1 MTDLNELADRVITSD
16 VLIIGSEA
24 AGARAA
30 IEIKKRG
37 LSLAVVTKGYL
48 AKSGAT
54 ITADGDV
61 DLDSK
66 SAIERLGLEGDPR
79 DNPDVFFEDMVK
91 ESKFISDQRLVEIH
105 TREAPDRLEDLV
117 RFGVQIPFIIHAPGH
132 TYPRGAWIPGIP
144 FARALGNELQKYDIK
159 VTEHLMATRLLT
171 RNGAVVGATGLKLDT
186 GEFYVF
192 RAKAVILCTGGA
204 LRIYPHTTAPD
215 DLTGDGQAMAYLAG
229 AEMIDM
235 EFPMFLPYALIHPPA
250 MDGIDYPFIM
260 MNRLRC
266 HALNARGDRYME
278 KWDPVRME
286 RTTRD
291 INSIAAAIE
300 VLEGRGSKL
309 GGTYV
314 SVKHLPRRL
323 VDHCSEWFPP
333 EYRNW
338 RYGEFDVEKMIPD
351 FREAGF
357 ETFPACHFQN
367 GGIHITPGGAST
379 VRGLFAGGEGVG
391 SLMGA
396 NRISGNAMTMTQVW
410 GYRAGV
416 SASEFAAG
424 NPLLDP
430 DLAQVAGERERV
442 YAPLARDRGADA
454 VEVKKAIQELA
465 KAKVGVVR
473 DGPRLLEALKTLE
486 EIHERAASV
495 ACQNRDRTYNREWMD
510 ALQVRNMAICLEMIA
525 RASLLRTESRGALYR
540 LDYRKTDNVNW
551 LKNILVRRTDRGMEL
566 DTQPSVLTRLKPKL
580 GVFDY
585 GPMEVDRDGR

>member
-1 MTDLNELADRVITSD
+1 MKDLAELADQVVTSD

-30 IEIKKRG
+30 IEVKKRG

-61 DLDSK
+61 DLDSR
-66 SAIERLGLEGDPR
+66 SAMERLGLEGDPN
-79 DNPDVFFEDMVK
+79 DSPDVFFEDMVK

-144 FARALGNELQKYDIK
+144 FARALGNELRKYDIR

-171 RNGAVVGATGLKLDT
+171 RDGAVVGATGLKLDT

-215 DLTGDGQAMAYLAG
+215 DLTGDGQAMAYEAG
-229 AEMIDM
+229 AAMIDM
-235 EFPMFLPYALIHPPA
+235 EFPLFLPYTLVHPPA

-260 MNRLRC
+260 MNRVRC

-323 VDHCSEWFPP
+323 VDHCSDWFPP
-333 EYRNW
+333 EFRNW
-338 RYGEFDVEKMIPD
+338 RYGEFDVEALIPD
-351 FREAGF
+351 FRDAGF
-357 ETFPACHFQN
+357 ETYPACHFQN
-367 GGIHITPGGAST
+367 GGIHITPEAATT
-379 VRGLFAGGEGVG
+379 VPGLFAGGEGVG
-391 SLMGA
+391 SVMGA
-396 NRISGNAMTMTQVW
+396 NRISGNAMTMTQIW

-416 SASEFAAG
+416 SAAGFAAG
-424 NPLLDP
+424 APLREV
-430 DLAQVAGERERV
+430 DLEQVARERERV
-442 YAPLARDRGADA
+442 YAPVTREKGADA
-454 VEVKKAIQELA
+454 IEVKQAIQHLA
-465 KAKVGVVR
+465 DTKVGVVR
-473 DGPRLLEALKTLE
+473 EGRRLAESLKELEA
-486 EIHERAASV
+486 IQERAGGV
-495 ACQNRDRTYNREWMD
+495 ACQNKDRTYNREWMD
-510 ALQVRNMAICLEMIA
+510 ALQVRNMALALEMIA

-551 LKNILVRRTDRGMEL
+551 LKNILIAREDGGMVL
-566 DTQPSVLTRLKPKL
+566 RTQPAVLTRLRPPI
-580 GVFDY
+580 GIFDY
-585 GPMEVDRDGR
+585 GPMEAEK

>member
-1 MTDLNELADRVITSD
+1 MKDLAELADRVITSD
-16 VLIIGSEA
+16 VLIVGSEA

-30 IEIKKRG
+30 IEVKKRG
-37 LSLAVVTKGYL
+37 LSLTVVTKGYL

-61 DLDSK
+61 DLDSR

-79 DNPDVFFEDMVK
+79 DSPDVFFEDMVK
-91 ESKFISDQRLVEIH
+91 ESKFISDQRLVEIQ

-117 RFGVQIPFIIHAPGH
+117 RFGVKIPFIIHAPGH

-144 FARALGNELQKYDIK
+144 FARALGNELQKYDIR
-159 VTEHLMATRLLT
+159 VLEHVMATRLLT
-171 RNGAVVGATGLKLDT
+171 RNGTVVGATGLRLDT

-192 RAKAVILCTGGA
+192 RAKAVIVCTGGA
-204 LRIYPHTTAPD
+204 LRIYPHTTAPE

-235 EFPMFLPYALIHPPA
+235 EFPMFLPYTLIHPSA

-323 VDHCSEWFPP
+323 VDHCSDWFPP

-338 RYGEFDVEKMIPD
+338 RYGEFDVEAMIPD

-367 GGIHITPGGAST
+367 GGIHITPEAAST
-379 VRGLFAGGEGVG
+379 MPGLFAGGEGVG
-391 SLMGA
+391 SVMGA
-396 NRISGNAMTMTQVW
+396 NRISGNAMTMTQIW

-416 SASEFAAG
+416 SAAGFAASA
-424 NPLLDP
+424 PLLDV
-430 DLAQVAGERERV
+430 DLEQVARERERV
-442 YAPLARDRGADA
+442 FAPVTREKGADA

-465 KAKVGVVR
+465 NTKVGVVR
-473 DGPRLLEALKTLE
+473 DGKRLTEALAALA
-486 EIHERAASV
+486 EIQDRAANV

-510 ALQVRNMAICLEMIA
+510 ALQVQNMGLCLEMIA
-525 RASLLRTESRGALYR
+525 RASLMRTESRGALYR
-540 LDYRKTDNVNW
+540 LDCPKTDNVNW
-551 LKNILVRRTDRGMEL
+551 LKNILIARGDRGMEL
-566 DTQPSVLTRLKPKL
+566 KTQPAVLTRLRPRI

-585 GPMEVDRDGR
+585 GPMEAQRNG

>member
-1 MTDLNELADRVITSD
+1 MKDLGEVAEHVVTTD

-30 IEIKKRG
+30 IEVKRRG
-37 LSLAVVTKGYL
+37 LSLTVVTKGYL

-61 DLDSK
+61 DLDSR
-66 SAIERLGLEGDPR
+66 SAIERLGLVGDPR
-79 DNPDVFFEDMVK
+79 DSPDVFFEDMVK

-117 RFGVQIPFIIHAPGH
+117 RFGCKIPFVIHAPGH

-144 FARALGNELQKYDIK
+144 FARALGSELQKYDIR
-159 VTEHLMATRLLT
+159 VLEHVMATRLLT
-171 RNGAVVGATGLKLDT
+171 RNGTVCGATGYKLDT

-192 RAKAVILCTGGA
+192 RAKAVIMCTGGA

-215 DLTGDGQAMAYLAG
+215 DLTGDGQAMAYRAG
-229 AEMIDM
+229 AEMVDM
-235 EFPMFLPYALIHPPA
+235 EFPMFLPYTLIHPPA
-250 MDGIDYPFIM
+250 MDGIDYPFLM

-266 HALNARGDRYME
+266 YALNARGDRYME
-278 KWDPVRME
+278 QWDPVRME

-291 INSIAAAIE
+291 INSIAAAVE

-323 VDHCSEWFPP
+323 VDNCSEWFPP

-357 ETFPACHFQN
+357 ETGPACHFQN
-367 GGIHITPGGAST
+367 GGIHITPEAAST
-379 VRGLFAGGEGVG
+379 LPGLFAGGEGVG
-391 SLMGA
+391 SVMGA
-396 NRISGNAMTMTQVW
+396 NRISGNAMTMTQIW
-410 GYRAGV
+410 GFRAGV
-416 SASEFAAG
+416 SAAGFAAAA
-424 NPLLDP
+424 PLLEVDVEEI
-430 DLAQVAGERERV
+430 ARERERV
-442 YAPLARDRGADA
+442 YAPLARDKGADA
-454 VEVKKAIQELA
+454 IEVKKTIQQLA
-465 KAKVGVVR
+465 NTKVGVVR
-473 DGPRLLEALKTLE
+473 EGPRLTEALTELE
-486 EIHERAASV
+486 EIRDRAANI
-495 ACQNRDRTYNREWMD
+495 ACQSKERVYNREWMD
-510 ALQVRNMAICLEMIA
+510 ALQVQNMALCLEMIA

-540 LDYRKTDNVNW
+540 RDFPKTDNVNW
-551 LKNILVRRTDRGMEL
+551 LKNILITRRDGGLEL
-566 DTQPSVLTRLKPKL
+566 KTQPAVLTRLRPRI

-585 GPMEVDRDGR
+585 GPMEAEHA